1 MEQSTATM
9 PQHRKPTRRE
19 LVSDFYTANG
29 SALTGNK
36 DDWETPRDLFEQL
49 AAMPGGNQATAS
61 TRL

>member
-1 MEQSTATM
+1 M